1 MQKIK
6 IIAGFIFLLVILQTC
21 SALKVNSSLNENQ
34 QVDSLVAERAKYVNI
49 VRDMIKGKEK
59 NAADSVFKN
68 IQTLKGVP
76 ARALISIMDIAY
88 SQSLGVGCGHCHNT
102 NKWDSDEKPQKQ
114 VAREMSI
121 LLSKTKELIKGVKGL
136 KSENPTIN
144 CTTCHRGSI
153 KPALDLGE

>member
-6 IIAGFIFLLVILQTC
+6 TIAGGIFLFVILQTC
-21 SALKVNSSLNENQ
+21 SALKIDSSLNKNQ
-34 QVDSLVAERAKYVNI
+34 PVDSLVNERAKYVNI

-59 NAADSVFKN
+59 STADSVFKN
-68 IQTLKGVP
+68 IQILKGVP
-76 ARALISIMDIAY
+76 AGALISIMDIAY

-144 CTTCHRGSI
+144 CTTCHRGFI